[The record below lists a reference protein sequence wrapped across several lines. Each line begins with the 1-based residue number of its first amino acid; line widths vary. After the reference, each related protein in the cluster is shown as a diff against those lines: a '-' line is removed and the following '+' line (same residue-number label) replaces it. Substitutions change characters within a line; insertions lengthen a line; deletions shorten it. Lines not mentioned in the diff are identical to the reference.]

1 MTQQEINRLAA
12 TTPAAHARREQQAAR
27 VGQVW
32 KSRDRREDR
41 WVRVVEIDAQFAV
54 VEPCGPNGE
63 PHQEPRRTRVR
74 LDPAGRLTRYRLVQD
89 AQTRPG
95 NRAESAVGPRT
106 GAAPHLGT
114 HGGPQAAQDALSPA
128 ALERLTLAA
137 IERRAAAADGPWTLH
152 GPDPEA
158 QWWTI
163 RDATGRLVAVVATA
177 EEAML
182 IADAPADVSR
192 LLAEIRRLRTALA
205 RRHTSTEQ

>member
-1 MTQQEINRLAA
+1 MTEQGINRLAA
-12 TTPAAHARREQQAAR
+12 TTPAR

-41 WVRVVEIDAQFAV
+41 WVRVVEIDGQFAV
-54 VEPCGPNGE
+54 VEPCGPAGE
-63 PHQEPRRTRVR
+63 PHQKPRRTRVR

-106 GAAPHLGT
+106 GSGT
-114 HGGPQAAQDALSPA
+114 QAAQDALSPA

-182 IADAPADVSR
+182 IADAPADISR